1 MITPY
6 STPLK
11 TEYKPL
17 GLEAFAQPLS
27 QMSEKLETAK
37 SLAANV
43 DFEMSRLN
51 QDDPRS
57 KELME
62 LLEKKRNEIAT
73 NLSTSK
79 NYRQATQQIAD
90 LNKMFNKDPEL
101 SSIKSNYEGYKK
113 MEAEHKARVEK
124 GDISQRDFDTWKIK
138 TLGEFKG
145 TGYNQGDKDYTA
157 ISLQPRMRNMEEDM
171 RKESL
176 ELARMAVLQH
186 AETPGNETVN
196 IDGSTTKLKTTIDY
210 RDLNQVAGEI
220 QRMLATSDKYKDWVQ
235 EDADYNFYANSQGP
249 KGQEFQNGV
258 LEGTVSILQNQL
270 AYTKDPKAI
279 ATLKAEMAQK
289 TAEIAEAQATGNTK
303 KLAER
308 YYKEAASNKFGQLG
322 MAASDLVDLYS
333 VKTEEQTTA
342 ASPDYTAKV
351 KKLDEITP
359 LTVST
364 STATIKPGVSITGGA
379 TSDADDEIKYKF
391 KQDTYEEMNNLTPD
405 KIPGL
410 KQFTATG
417 LDGKMLEV
425 GSAASRSVLNTGKDL
440 FIVSRRLKD
449 SEKEL
454 KDLNAQITLQQ
465 IAVSK
470 APTPEDKK
478 LEIDKL
484 NALTQDKTQT
494 DIALDNEGKTLF
506 NIIERDVQADPDIKK
521 IWEVEAGKDLPKFLD
536 ILFKDNVNY
545 LNTKNNT
552 EFEELIFT
560 SEKDKQTVDAN
571 TAKYAQD
578 RLVERQKDYSTHVNE
593 AGIDISDMPEEEAA
607 SIIAK
612 AKEDYRR
619 QIVEGGHKTSINVF
633 AETIMNN
640 YRANLSSDLAS
651 GTTPLE
657 ITMDKSLSTITGGT
671 SDILSKWM
679 LDNQGGKSRI
689 DRVTFDSFTGN
700 TTALPENNN
709 FDLSNYVA
717 EGGEKWAGNN
727 QDGIPIIRYTLKR
740 ESQPGVESSKSYIAT
755 QVRAQKGYTET
766 QPVNDAEVAAWRAAN
781 PVDIYV
787 IATGLTSAANPAVA
801 AEKTFV
807 DYASMAIGTQNG
819 EKLFQAVNNFAQV
832 SLIGTPNTRKEYS
845 EFAARLEDA
854 RTNNYTTTEL
864 TQAPAAFQQNLGP
877 NGQPDGT
884 YSGFTIT
891 YSVQNG
897 EHIADISKVTVMG
910 AGKPDVYELVGR
922 KTLSA
927 TENLPTQL
935 RSLDIMF
942 GTGAESDL
950 VHSTVGWDTQTFVP
964 AFQNI
969 AGAMQSVGIVP
980 AGK

>member
-1 MITPY
+1 
-6 STPLK
+6 
-11 TEYKPL
+11 
-17 GLEAFAQPLS
+17 
-27 QMSEKLETAK
+27 
-37 SLAANV
+37 
-43 DFEMSRLN
+43 
-51 QDDPRS
+51 
-57 KELME
+57 
-62 LLEKKRNEIAT
+62 
-73 NLSTSK
+73 
-79 NYRQATQQIAD
+79 
-90 LNKMFNKDPEL
+90 
-101 SSIKSNYEGYKK
+101 
-113 MEAEHKARVEK
+113 
-124 GDISQRDFDTWKIK
+124 
-138 TLGEFKG
+138 
-145 TGYNQGDKDYTA
+145 
-157 ISLQPRMRNMEEDM
+157 
-171 RKESL
+171 
-176 ELARMAVLQH
+176 
-186 AETPGNETVN
+186 
-196 IDGSTTKLKTTIDY
+196 
-210 RDLNQVAGEI
+210 
-220 QRMLATSDKYKDWVQ
+220 MLATSDKYKDWVQ

-289 TAEIAEAQATGNTK
+289 TAEIAEAQATGNTE

-351 KKLDEITP
+351 KKLDEMTP
-359 LTVST
+359 LTVSA

-379 TSDADDEIKYKF
+379 TSDADDEIKYKY
-391 KQDTYEEMNNLTPD
+391 KQDTYEELNNMTPD

-410 KQFTATG
+410 KQFTVTG
-417 LDGKMLEV
+417 PDGKMIET
-425 GSAASRSVLNTGKDL
+425 GSADARAALNTGKDL

-478 LEIDKL
+478 LEIAKL
-484 NALTQDKTQT
+484 DALNKSKTQT

-536 ILFKDNVNY
+536 ILFKDNVKY
-545 LNTKNNT
+545 L
-552 EFEELIFT
+552 EGR
-560 SEKDKQTVDAN
+560 SQDKLSDLVKVQIEADAD
-571 TAKYAQD
+571 KYALEQIKRDWEEKGHTRTPLETAQASKIYKDNYIQD
-578 RLVERQKDYSTHVNE
+578 IIDSGSKNSKVKFGETLMSNYS
-593 AGIDISDMPEEEAA
+593 
-607 SIIAK
+607 
-612 AKEDYRR
+612 
-619 QIVEGGHKTSINVF
+619 
-633 AETIMNN
+633 
-640 YRANLSSDLAS
+640 ANLSTDLAS
-651 GTTPLE
+651 ATTPLE

-671 SDILSKWM
+671 SETLAKHA
-679 LDNQGGKSRI
+679 LDNQGGKNRI
-689 DRVTFDSFTGN
+689 VRVDLDPFTGN
-700 TTALPENNN
+700 TTPLLDNNN
-709 FDLSNYVA
+709 FDLANYVTD
-717 EGGEKWAGNN
+717 GGKWAGND
-727 QDGIPIIRYTLKR
+727 QDGSPIIHYVLKR
-740 ESQPGVESSKSYIAT
+740 ENQLGVESSKSYIAN
-755 QVRAQKGYTET
+755 QIRVQKGYTET
-766 QPVNDAEVAAWRAAN
+766 QPVNDAEVAAWRTAN
-781 PVDIYV
+781 PLDIYV
-787 IATGLTSAANPAVA
+787 AVPGLTSAANPAVA
-801 AEKTFV
+801 AEKSFV
-807 DYASMAIGTQNG
+807 DYASMAIGNQNG
-819 EKLFQAVNNFAQV
+819 EKLFQAVSNFAQV

-845 EFAARLEDA
+845 ELASRLEDS
-854 RTNNYTTTEL
+854 RNNNYTTTEI
-864 TQAPAAFQQNLGP
+864 TQAPAALQQNLGP
-877 NGQPDGT
+877 DGQPDGT
-884 YSGFTIT
+884 YYGFTIT

-897 EHIADISKVTVMG
+897 EHIADINKVTIMG
-910 AGKPDVYELVGR
+910 AGKEDVYEPIGR